1 MLKQFKVSINEI
13 YLEDFLKVTVLNHSS
28 KEQQSDPFIKHPV
41 HSLILAEKEQK
52 WMLKPYG
59 VRTNEIYQEDFLK
72 VAVLN
77 RSTKGAMHS
86 SFHKAPCSL
95 FSISR
100 KQAKMKCLSNLE

>member
-52 WMLKPYG
+52 WMLKPMEY
-59 VRTNEIYQEDFLK
+59 
-72 VAVLN
+72 VLMKFT
-77 RSTKGAMHS
+77 RKT
-86 SFHKAPCSL
+86 
-95 FSISR
+95 FS
-100 KQAKMKCLSNLE
+100 K

>member
-1 MLKQFKVSINEI
+1 
-13 YLEDFLKVTVLNHSS
+13 
-28 KEQQSDPFIKHPV
+28 
-41 HSLILAEKEQK
+41 
-52 WMLKPYG
+52 MLKPYG

-86 SFHKAPCSL
+86 SFRKAPCSL

-100 KQAKMKCLSNLE
+100 KQAKMK